1 VKWTKQG
8 LIYAPHGKY
17 AWNRTHAQLPI
28 VDPSGEARWRVYFA
42 TRDSEGRSNI
52 GFIEVEA
59 GKPENI
65 LYEHDRPV
73 LDFGP
78 LGAFDESGL
87 MPVALVNH
95 AGRKF
100 LYYAGWSLKKTVPY
114 ENSIGLAV
122 SADGGKTFKK
132 YASGPLFGICPEDP
146 YFTGTVNVLIED
158 GCWRAWYQSCTGWQ
172 IIDGQPEPFYHLKYA
187 ESPDGISW
195 KRDGIVAID
204 YADDTEGGICGAS
217 VSKDADIYRMW
228 YSYRKAR
235 NYRHN
240 RKHSY
245 RVGYAESFDGIKWSR
260 HDAQAGIDVSE
271 TGWDSEM
278 VAYPFVFRYGD
289 RQYLFYN
296 GNGFGR
302 SGFGYAVS
310 EEF

>member
-1 VKWTKQG
+1 
-8 LIYAPHGKY
+8 
-17 AWNRTHAQLPI
+17 
-28 VDPSGEARWRVYFA
+28 
-42 TRDSEGRSNI
+42 
-52 GFIEVEA
+52 
-59 GKPENI
+59 
-65 LYEHDRPV
+65 
-73 LDFGP
+73 
-78 LGAFDESGL
+78 
-87 MPVALVNH
+87 
-95 AGRKF
+95 
-100 LYYAGWSLKKTVPY
+100 
-114 ENSIGLAV
+114 
-122 SADGGKTFKK
+122 
-132 YASGPLFGICPEDP
+132 
-146 YFTGTVNVLIED
+146 VNVLIED
-158 GCWRAWYQSCTGWQ
+158 GRWRAWYQSCTSWQ

-217 VSKDADIYRMW
+217 VSRDADIYRMW

-235 NYRHN
+235 DYRHN

-245 RVGYAESFDGIKWSR
+245 RVGYAESHDGINWSR
-260 HDAQAGIDVSE
+260 RDAQAGIDVSE